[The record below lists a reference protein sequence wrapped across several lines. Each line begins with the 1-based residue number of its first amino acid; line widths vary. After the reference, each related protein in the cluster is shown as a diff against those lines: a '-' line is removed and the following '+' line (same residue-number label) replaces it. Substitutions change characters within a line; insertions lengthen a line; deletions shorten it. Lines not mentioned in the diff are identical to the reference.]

1 MLIKN
6 EMWFSEIETSII
18 SSTTIIF
25 LQFEGICVKVVA
37 KVQRLYKYLFI
48 NYLTMGY
55 WQMFV
60 WGTLSLKNLEKI
72 NIKIPSFSIESL
84 TLEKNITKY
93 D

>member
-1 MLIKN
+1 
-6 EMWFSEIETSII
+6 
-18 SSTTIIF
+18 
-25 LQFEGICVKVVA
+25 
-37 KVQRLYKYLFI
+37 
-48 NYLTMGY
+48 
-55 WQMFV
+55 MFV